1 MLDTYYMLCQRCKKR
16 TALPLSDYCKVCTD
30 RFEKSDKKSYDL
42 MMKKAGAMGA
52 NFFGSR

>member
-1 MLDTYYMLCQRCKKR
+1 MSLCQRCKKR